1 MGNARRQAAGIA
13 IVLAATATLLSGCTG
28 NTAAEPTASTSTS
41 ASTTP
46 DPSATTT
53 PAPSTSTTPR
63 PTSTITPVPGVDYDG
78 GTVPDTC
85 DGLVTTSKWKDS
97 FLRAPLNDPAVVG
110 DPVEIPKS
118 VFTPVLQPDGK
129 RLSCV
134 WRDPRADITYLS
146 ITVQVVDSSKAFG
159 VLQGLQGFQCE
170 HLAEGY
176 RCQRISTD
184 DQYGVETGVTYFTRG
199 DIAIDI
205 SQANVPTSG
214 LLDDVMAHVF

>member
-1 MGNARRQAAGIA
+1 MGNARRRAAGIA
-13 IVLAATATLLSGCTG
+13 VALAATATLLSGCTG
-28 NTAAEPTASTSTS
+28 NTTPDPTPS

-46 DPSATTT
+46 STT
-53 PAPSTSTTPR
+53 PAPSTSTTPGPSTSTTPR
-63 PTSTITPVPGVDYDG
+63 SNSTITPVPGVDYDG

-85 DGLVTTSKWKDS
+85 DGLITTSKWKDS
-97 FLRAPLNDPAVVG
+97 FLRAPLNDPAIVG

-129 RLSCV
+129 RLYCV
-134 WRDPRADITYLS
+134 WRDPRADITNVT
-146 ITVQVVDSSKAFG
+146 IAVQVVDSSKAFA

-184 DQYGVETGVTYFTRG
+184 NQYGVETGVTYFTRG
-199 DIAIDI
+199 DIAIHI

>member
-1 MGNARRQAAGIA
+1 MRNARRNAAGLG
-13 IVLAATATLLSGCTG
+13 IVLAVTSTLLSGCTG
-28 NTAAEPTASTSTS
+28 NTTPGPSPSASTSRTPSASSS

-46 DPSATTT
+46 S
-53 PAPSTSTTPR
+53 PSTSTTPR
-63 PTSTITPVPGVDYDG
+63 PTSTITQVPGVDYDG

-85 DGLVTTSKWKDS
+85 GELLTTSKWEDS

-110 DPVEIPKS
+110 DPIEIPKS

-129 RLSCV
+129 RLYCV
-134 WRDPRADITYLS
+134 WRDPRADVTNVS
-146 ITVQVVDSSKAFG
+146 IAVQVVDSSKAFS

-176 RCQRISTD
+176 RCQRITTD
-184 DQYGVETGVTYFTRG
+184 NQYGVEMGVTYFTRG
-199 DIAIDI
+199 DIAIHI
-205 SQANVPTSG
+205 GQANVPTSG

>member
-1 MGNARRQAAGIA
+1 MGNARRHAAGIG
-13 IVLAATATLLSGCTG
+13 IVLAATATLLSGCAG
-28 NTAAEPTASTSTS
+28 TAAEPTPS
-41 ASTTP
+41 ASMTPSATP
-46 DPSATTT
+46 DPSTTSTT
-53 PAPSTSTTPR
+53 PGPSATPR
-63 PTSTITPVPGVDYDG
+63 PTSTITQVPGVDDDG
-78 GTVPDTC
+78 GTVPGTC
-85 DGLVTTSKWKDS
+85 DGLITTSKWKDS
-97 FLRAPLNDPAVVG
+97 FLRSPLNDPAVVG

-118 VFTPVLQPDGK
+118 VFTPVLQADGK
-129 RLSCV
+129 RLYCV

-205 SQANVPTSG
+205 GQANVPTSG

>member
-1 MGNARRQAAGIA
+1 MGNARRITAGLG
-13 IVLAATATLLSGCTG
+13 IVLAATLLSGCTG
-28 NTAAEPTASTSTS
+28 STTTDRTPSAGTSRTPS
-41 ASTTP
+41 ASESTEP
-46 DPSATTT
+46 ATT
-53 PAPSTSTTPR
+53 PSTSTTPR
-63 PTSTITPVPGVDYDG
+63 PTSTITQVPGVDDDG

-85 DGLVTTSKWKDS
+85 GGLLTTSKWQDS

-129 RLSCV
+129 RLYCV
-134 WRDPRADITYLS
+134 WRDPRADITNMS
-146 ITVQVVDSSKAFG
+146 ITVEVVDSSKAYG
-159 VLQGLQGFQCE
+159 VLQGLTGFRCE
-170 HLAEGY
+170 HDAEGY
-176 RCQRISTD
+176 RCQKISTD

-199 DIAIDI
+199 DIAIQI

>member
-1 MGNARRQAAGIA
+1 MRNTGPHAAGIG
-13 IVLAATATLLSGCTG
+13 IVLAVTATLLSGCSG
-28 NTAAEPTASTSTS
+28 NPTQDQTPS
-41 ASTTP
+41 ASTTQ
-46 DPSATTT
+46 DETPSATPTAT
-53 PAPSTSTTPR
+53 PSTTPR

-85 DGLVTTSKWKDS
+85 DGLITTSKWKDS

-118 VFTPVLQPDGK
+118 IFTPVLQPDGK
-129 RLSCV
+129 QLSCV
-134 WRDPRADITYLS
+134 WRDPRADITNVS
-146 ITVQVVDSSKAFG
+146 IAVQVVDSSKAFG

-184 DQYGVETGVTYFTRG
+184 NQYGVETGVTYFTRG
-199 DIAIDI
+199 DIAIHI
-205 SQANVPTSG
+205 GQANVPTSG